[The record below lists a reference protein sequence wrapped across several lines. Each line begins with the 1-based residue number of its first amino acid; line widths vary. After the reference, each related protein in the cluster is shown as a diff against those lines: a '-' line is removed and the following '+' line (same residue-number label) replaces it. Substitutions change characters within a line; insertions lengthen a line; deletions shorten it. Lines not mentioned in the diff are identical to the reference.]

1 MTDQELEQKLSALL
15 SAVVKLKSEREKHDA
30 AIEKDFALFARRLKR
45 IEATLS
51 IKDGI
56 LWADTVQKAEPP
68 SMERITNH
76 LIKSG
81 LVSMQKEDQAEV
93 ADEA

>member
-1 MTDQELEQKLSALL
+1 M
-15 SAVVKLKSEREKHDA
+15 VKLKSEREKHDA

-56 LWADTVQKAEPP
+56 LLADIVQKPEPP
-68 SMERITNH
+68 SMERMTHH

-81 LVSMQKEDQAEV
+81 LVSIQKEDQAEA
-93 ADEA
+93 ADGA